1 MEYTEVEQKFRLVGP
16 ADGLRE
22 RLAALGARPGSPSRQ
37 VDTYYNAPHR
47 DFLDQEVV
55 SEWLRVRV
63 EDGAASVNFKRFH
76 PIASPVK
83 THCDEYE
90 STVADAE
97 AVRRLLA
104 SLDFTELTVVDKT
117 REEWHV
123 DGIAVA
129 FDLVAGLGEFVE
141 FEFKGEAATV
151 AEATARLEA
160 FIDGLG
166 PGAGAGLGERVRLGY
181 PHLTLGL
188 E

>member
-1 MEYTEVEQKFRLVGP
+1 MEYTEVEQKYRLLSPPQELKAKLTARG
-16 ADGLRE
+16 
-22 RLAALGARPGSPSRQ
+22 AAAGRPTRQ

-47 DFLDQEVV
+47 DFLGQEVV

-63 EDGAASVNFKRFH
+63 EDGAASLNFKRFH
-76 PIASPVK
+76 PLAAPVK

-90 STVADAE
+90 STVADPE
-97 AVRRLLA
+97 AVRRLLS
-104 SLDFTELTVVDKT
+104 SLDFAELTVVDKT

-129 FDLVAGLGEFVE
+129 FDTVADLGDFVE
-141 FEFKGEAATV
+141 FEFKGEADTV
-151 AEATARLEA
+151 DQATARLDA
-160 FIDGLG
+160 FIAALEIGLG
-166 PGAGAGLGERVRLGY
+166 PRIHLGY